1 MGRRPTS
8 GGLARLRLAVALA
21 AAVAVAGCGSAASL
35 SPGPAT
41 PTPAPVPEASFTG
54 GPASAR
60 LDEPQLMAW
69 EGGTCE
75 RGADDAWLALNIG
88 FPNGTEY
95 FGLVIGQSPYTPA
108 ATRGAAGGGT
118 FGGDDVVITWRHE
131 GTGYNIARGGLVLE
145 LARDLSLGSFRGR
158 LEDGTPVRGTFSC

>member
-1 MGRRPTS
+1 MGS
-8 GGLARLRLAVALA
+8 ARRLATLALGA
-21 AAVAVAGCGSAASL
+21 ALLLAGCGSAASPSL
-35 SPGPAT
+35 GPVT

-54 GPASAR
+54 GPASSR
-60 LDEPQLMAW
+60 LDEPEAVAW
-69 EGGTCE
+69 EGGRCE

-88 FPNGTEY
+88 YPNGDEY

-131 GTGYNIARGGLVLE
+131 GTGYNVARGGLVLE
-145 LARDLSLGSFRGR
+145 LARDLSLGSFQGR

>member
-1 MGRRPTS
+1 
-8 GGLARLRLAVALA
+8 V
-21 AAVAVAGCGSAASL
+21 
-35 SPGPAT
+35 
-41 PTPAPVPEASFTG
+41 PVPETSFTG

-60 LDEPQLMAW
+60 LDEPEPVTW
-69 EGGTCE
+69 DGGSCE

-88 FPNGTEY
+88 YPNGEEY

-118 FGGDDVVITWRHE
+118 FGGDDVVITWRH
-131 GTGYNIARGGLVLE
+131 GGAGFNVARGGLVLE
-145 LARDLSLGSFRGR
+145 LAKDLSLGTFQGR